1 MALFTGEGCSSM
13 RRSCLRYAATA
24 TTDAAAS
31 KTQVPATQLYPR
43 HWFRSNLIIRRKASY
58 RSRWGTG
65 AEGYGTGVPFSDNTK
80 LHCVDNTNCKHVRLI
95 SKATAERFSHCRVFP
110 AVAHRVSVLRFK
122 SGRSAGNRQKVKPG
136 TIFWIC
142 LLSRRQTFTR
152 QSGLRVNF
160 DRNTCILMNDQ
171 KVPVGSRIMY
181 CAGRHI
187 NHKAHLKAAVLANFF
202 V

>member
-1 MALFTGEGCSSM
+1 MLHLG
-13 RRSCLRYAATA
+13 RVLRNAAAT
-24 TTDAAAS
+24 TEAAGAA
-31 KTQVPATQLYPR
+31 KLPAGNPVYKN
-43 HWFRSNLIIRRKASY
+43 WFRDHLIIRRKNNY

-65 AEGYGTGVPFSDNTK
+65 AEGYSSGVNFSSQVK

-95 SKATAERFSHCRVFP
+95 SMACGERLAACRIFP

-122 SGRSAGNRQKVKPG
+122 SGRGGAGRQKIKPG
-136 TIFWIC
+136 TIYWIC
-142 LLSRRQTFTR
+142 LLTRRQPYSR
-152 QSGLRVNF
+152 MSGLVTSF
-160 DRNTCILMNDQ
+160 DRSTCILMNDQ

-181 CAGRHI
+181 VAGRQI

>member
-1 MALFTGEGCSSM
+1 ML
-13 RRSCLRYAATA
+13 RRSLWRLNAAA
-24 TTDAAAS
+24 TTDAA
-31 KTQVPATQLYPR
+31 TATGTPSLWHRGDKSWYR
-43 HWFRSNLIIRRKASY
+43 YNIIIRRKASY
-58 RSRWGTG
+58 RSRWGSG
-65 AEGYGTGVPFSDNTK
+65 KEGPGTGVPLSDNVK

-95 SKATAERFSHCRVFP
+95 SKATGERFAHCRVFP

-122 SGRSAGNRQKVKPG
+122 SGRGAVSRQKVKPG
-136 TIFWIC
+136 TIYWIC

-152 QSGLRVNF
+152 YSGLQVNF